1 MATRTRPREQAPGHV
16 GSPALRVEDDALLRG
31 QGWFID
37 DLDPLPNI
45 ACAAVVRS
53 PFAHARIRAIDAAA
67 ALALPGVIGVV
78 TGADVAAHSRP
89 FGSALGPGI
98 VHHAAA
104 VDVARYVGEP
114 VCVVVARDR
123 YLAEDAAE
131 RVLVD
136 YEPCRWP
143 PASRPPWPRA
153 RPWHPAIGSNV
164 VSDRS
169 FRYGDPE
176 AALASA
182 AHVVRERFRHP
193 RSSATPVECYGV
205 IAHWQAGGVTAWAN
219 FQGPCTLHGVAAA
232 ALGIPAAKLR
242 LLTPSESGAPSAR
255 RRRSCTRWC

>member
-16 GSPALRVEDDALLRG
+16 GRSLLRVEDDALLRG

-45 ACAAVVRS
+45 GCAAIVRS
-53 PFAHARIRAIDAAA
+53 PFAHARIGAIDASA

-89 FGSALGPGI
+89 FASALGPGI

-123 YLAEDAAE
+123 YIAEDAAE

-136 YEPCRWP
+136 YEPLP
-143 PASRPPWPRA
+143 VAASVEAALAEGAPLL
-153 RPWHPAIGSNV
+153 HPALGSNV
-164 VSDRS
+164 SSDRS
-169 FRYGDPE
+169 FSYGDPE
-176 AALASA
+176 AAFARGRARRARALPPSA
-182 AHVVRERFRHP
+182 LLGHAGRVLRRDRP
-193 RSSATPVECYGV
+193 L
-205 IAHWQAGGVTAWAN
+205 AGGR
-219 FQGPCTLHGVAAA
+219 GDR
-232 ALGIPAAKLR
+232 LGELP
-242 LLTPSESGAPSAR
+242 GAVHAAR
-255 RRRSCTRWC
+255 RGGRGARASRARSCGC